1 MDLLFQTLKQWS
13 AVHILTMTK
22 NSWFSTFLRLQRF
35 PSASVSKL
43 GLWPRHA
50 HQFTPRSMETPVL
63 LNGQMPQPSHIQMHI
78 HPHTVQTKRQSWV
91 CVRRRE
97 RVHARSSDCYKHR
110 YSKGLLWPQCRQ
122 RSSVNWDLFCLPQET
137 ITSLFSLCFLSFS
150 LFPFIWTVHGLP
162 LFHRSL
168 PRCTSSPGWPSVT
181 STPCPE
187 WPNPSGWLWCLEHQ
201 RRTSS
206 AVNSWGSFLCW
217 WSRPPRTSWVS
228 PYSSTYFTISQ
239 GISIDGTQI

>member
-1 MDLLFQTLKQWS
+1 MDLLFQILKQWS

-137 ITSLFSLCFLSFS
+137 ITSLFSLCLFS
-150 LFPFIWTVHGLP
+150 LFLLVPFHLDCPWPPP
-162 LFHRSL
+162 LSSL
-168 PRCTSSPGWPSVT
+168 PPSLYLISRMTICDLYTMPRVAEPVWLT
-181 STPCPE
+181 MM
-187 WPNPSGWLWCLEHQ
+187 SGASEKNQ
-201 RRTSS
+201 
-206 AVNSWGSFLCW
+206 LCGQFMREL
-217 WSRPPRTSWVS
+217 SLLMEQASKNQLSVS
-228 PYSSTYFTISQ
+228 LFFHLLHY
-239 GISIDGTQI
+239 

>member
-137 ITSLFSLCFLSFS
+137 ITSLFSLSVFSLSPCSLSFGLSMASPSFIAPS
-150 LFPFIWTVHGLP
+150 LAVPHLQDDHLWP
-162 LFHRSL
+162 LHHA
-168 PRCTSSPGWPSVT
+168 
-181 STPCPE
+181 
-187 WPNPSGWLWCLEHQ
+187 PSGRTCLVDYDVWSIREEPALRSIHEGAFSADGAGLQ
-201 RRTSS
+201 EPVECLPILPPTSLL
-206 AVNSWGSFLCW
+206 VKEFL
-217 WSRPPRTSWVS
+217 
-228 PYSSTYFTISQ
+228 
-239 GISIDGTQI
+239 